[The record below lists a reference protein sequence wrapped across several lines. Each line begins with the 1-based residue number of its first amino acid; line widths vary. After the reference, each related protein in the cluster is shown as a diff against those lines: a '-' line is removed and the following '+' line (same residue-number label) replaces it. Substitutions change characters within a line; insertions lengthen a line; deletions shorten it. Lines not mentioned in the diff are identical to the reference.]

1 MALHNDIVTSFKS
14 RRWRKEKDTPFFPF
28 FFDLLLFKKLSAE
41 MTGRDDGVFKRVKV
55 GSCREEV

>member
-1 MALHNDIVTSFKS
+1 MEEREGYT
-14 RRWRKEKDTPFFPF
+14 FFSF